1 MGPAVSFRQLQVFVA
16 VARLGTVSAAALAL
30 YLSQSAT
37 SQALS
42 DLERQLGVTLFERPG
57 RRLRLNALGHEL
69 LPRAEALLEGMADFV
84 AAASDPSGTLR
95 GTLNI
100 SASATVG
107 TYLLPA
113 LVGHFMELY
122 PSADLRLRLRNS
134 HEVANDVLG
143 MEADIGLIEGEC
155 RDNVLVSEPWCQ
167 DSLVVVVSPEQA
179 REKSSGS
186 EGQSQP
192 LSNSEL
198 ASMAWVLRE
207 PGSGTRSVF
216 EQAMRGRR
224 LTPRVRMALDQTE
237 AVKQAVVAGLGASC
251 LSRLSVAG
259 ELARGELVALDTPLS
274 LRRRF
279 SLVWHPERYRSP
291 LWQAFKVFLT
301 DAERSGVL
309 DDLSRLHTTDD
320 KQPQRNGGEMPR
332 VPT

>member
-1 MGPAVSFRQLQVFVA
+1 MGPAVTFRQLQVFVA
-16 VARLGTVSAAALAL
+16 VARLGTVSAAAIELS
-30 YLSQSAT
+30 LSQSAT

-57 RRLRLNALGHEL
+57 RRLRLNALGDEL

-84 AAASDPSGTLR
+84 ATASDPSGNLR
-95 GTLNI
+95 GTLSI

-113 LVGHFMELY
+113 LAGRFTELY
-122 PSADLRLRLRNS
+122 PTIELRLRLRNS
-134 HEVANDVLG
+134 HEVVNDVLG
-143 MEADIGLIEGEC
+143 MDADLGLIEGEC
-155 RDNVLVSEPWCQ
+155 RDSVLVSEPWCQ
-167 DSLVVVVSPEQA
+167 DSLVVVVAPGQVPAE
-179 REKSSGS
+179 SGMP
-186 EGQSQP
+186 GKP
-192 LSNSEL
+192 LSSSEL
-198 ASMAWVLRE
+198 ECMAWILRE

-259 ELARGELVALDTPLS
+259 ELERGELVALETPLS

-279 SLVWHPERYRSP
+279 SMVWHPERYRSP

-301 DAERSGVL
+301 DAERSGAL
-309 DDLSRLHTTDD
+309 DDLGRLNTASN
-320 KQPQRNGGEMPR
+320 KQP
-332 VPT
+332 

>member
-1 MGPAVSFRQLQVFVA
+1 MGPAVTFRQLQVFVA
-16 VARLGTVSAAALAL
+16 VARFGTVSAAALEL
-30 YLSQSAT
+30 CLSQSAT

-42 DLERQLGVTLFERPG
+42 DLERQLGITLFERPG
-57 RRLRLNALGHEL
+57 RRLRLNALGDEL

-95 GTLNI
+95 GSLNI

-113 LVGHFMELY
+113 LAGRFTELY
-122 PSADLRLRLRNS
+122 PAAELRLRLRNS

-143 MEADIGLIEGEC
+143 MDADIGLIEGEC

-167 DSLVVVVSPEQA
+167 DSLVVVAAP
-179 REKSSGS
+179 
-186 EGQSQP
+186 GQVLADNSTAGEP
-192 LSNSEL
+192 LCGDEL
-198 ASMAWVLRE
+198 ESMAWILRE

-216 EQAMRGRR
+216 EQAMRGRG

-259 ELARGELVALDTPLS
+259 ELARGELVALETPLS

-309 DDLSRLHTTDD
+309 HDLSRLNVAAEE
-320 KQPQRNGGEMPR
+320 KP
-332 VPT
+332 

>member
-1 MGPAVSFRQLQVFVA
+1 MGPAVTFRQLQVFVA
-16 VARLGTVSAAALAL
+16 VARLGTVSAAAIELC
-30 YLSQSAT
+30 LSQSAT
-37 SQALS
+37 SQALA
-42 DLERQLGVTLFERPG
+42 DLERQLGMTLFERPG
-57 RRLRLNALGHEL
+57 RRLRLNALGGEL

-95 GTLNI
+95 GTLSI

-113 LVGHFMELY
+113 LAGRFTELY
-122 PSADLRLRLRNS
+122 PAADLRLRLRNS
-134 HEVANDVLG
+134 HEVVNDVLG
-143 MEADIGLIEGEC
+143 MDADLGLIEGEC

-167 DSLVVVVSPEQA
+167 DCLIVVVAPGQA
-179 REKSSGS
+179 PAQSGRDGKLLTS
-186 EGQSQP
+186 
-192 LSNSEL
+192 SEL
-198 ASMAWVLRE
+198 EDMEWILRE

-259 ELARGELVALDTPLS
+259 ELARGELIALETPLS

-301 DAERSGVL
+301 DAERSGAL
-309 DDLSRLHTTDD
+309 DDLRRLNAGADV
-320 KQPQRNGGEMPR
+320 QP
-332 VPT
+332 

>member
-1 MGPAVSFRQLQVFVA
+1 MGPAVSFRQLQIFVA
-16 VARLGTVSAAALAL
+16 VARLGTVSAAAIELC
-30 YLSQSAT
+30 LSQSAT

-42 DLERQLGVTLFERPG
+42 DLERQLGMTLFERPG
-57 RRLRLNALGHEL
+57 RRLRLNALGGEL

-84 AAASDPSGTLR
+84 AAASDPSGNLR

-113 LVGHFMELY
+113 LVGRFMELY
-122 PSADLRLRLRNS
+122 PAADLRLRLRNS

-143 MEADIGLIEGEC
+143 MDADLGLIEGEC

-167 DSLVVVVSPEQA
+167 DSLVVVVAPGQTTAE
-179 REKSSGS
+179 SGVV
-186 EGQSQP
+186 GKP
-192 LSNSEL
+192 LSSSEL
-198 ASMAWVLRE
+198 ENMAWILRE

-259 ELARGELVALDTPLS
+259 ELTRGELIALETPLS

-301 DAERSGVL
+301 DAERSGAL
-309 DDLSRLHTTDD
+309 DDLSRLT
-320 KQPQRNGGEMPR
+320 
-332 VPT
+332 

>member
-1 MGPAVSFRQLQVFVA
+1 MGPAVTFRQLQVFVA
-16 VARLGTVSAAALAL
+16 VARLGTVSAAAIELC
-30 YLSQSAT
+30 LSQSAT

-42 DLERQLGVTLFERPG
+42 DLERQLGMTLFERPG
-57 RRLRLNALGHEL
+57 RRLRLNALGGEL

-84 AAASDPSGTLR
+84 AAASDPSGNLR

-113 LVGHFMELY
+113 LVGRFMELY
-122 PSADLRLRLRNS
+122 PAADLRLRLRNS

-143 MEADIGLIEGEC
+143 MDADLGLIEGEY

-167 DSLVVVVSPEQA
+167 DSLVVVVAPGQTPAESGVVG
-179 REKSSGS
+179 KLLSS
-186 EGQSQP
+186 
-192 LSNSEL
+192 SEL
-198 ASMAWVLRE
+198 ENMAWILRE

-259 ELARGELVALDTPLS
+259 ELTRGELIALETPLS

-301 DAERSGVL
+301 DAERSGAL
-309 DDLSRLHTTDD
+309 DDLSRLS
-320 KQPQRNGGEMPR
+320 
-332 VPT
+332 

>member
-1 MGPAVSFRQLQVFVA
+1 MGPAVTFRQLQVFVA
-16 VARLGTVSAAALAL
+16 VARLGTVSAAAIELC
-30 YLSQSAT
+30 LSQSAT

-42 DLERQLGVTLFERPG
+42 DLERQLGMTLFERPG
-57 RRLRLNALGHEL
+57 RRLRLNALGAEL
-69 LPRAEALLEGMADFV
+69 LPRAEALLEGVADFV
-84 AAASDPSGTLR
+84 AAASDPSGNLR

-113 LVGHFMELY
+113 LVGRFMELY
-122 PSADLRLRLRNS
+122 PAADLRLRLRNS

-143 MEADIGLIEGEC
+143 MDADLGLIEGEY

-167 DSLVVVVSPEQA
+167 DSLVVVVAPGQTPAESGVVG
-179 REKSSGS
+179 KLLSS
-186 EGQSQP
+186 
-192 LSNSEL
+192 SEL
-198 ASMAWVLRE
+198 ENMAWILRE

-259 ELARGELVALDTPLS
+259 ELTRGELIALETPLS

-301 DAERSGVL
+301 DAERSGAL
-309 DDLSRLHTTDD
+309 DDLSRLS
-320 KQPQRNGGEMPR
+320 
-332 VPT
+332 

>member
-1 MGPAVSFRQLQVFVA
+1 MGPAVTFRQLQVFVA
-16 VARLGTVSAAALAL
+16 VARLGTVSAAAIELC
-30 YLSQSAT
+30 LSQSAT

-42 DLERQLGVTLFERPG
+42 DLERQLGMTLFERPG
-57 RRLRLNALGHEL
+57 RRLRLNALGAEL
-69 LPRAEALLEGMADFV
+69 LPRAEALLEGVADFV
-84 AAASDPSGTLR
+84 AAASDPSGNLR

-113 LVGHFMELY
+113 LAGRFMELY
-122 PSADLRLRLRNS
+122 PAADLRLRLRNS

-143 MEADIGLIEGEC
+143 MDADLGLIEGEY

-167 DSLVVVVSPEQA
+167 DSLVVVVAPGQA
-179 REKSSGS
+179 PAESGVV
-186 EGQSQP
+186 GQP
-192 LSNSEL
+192 LSSSEL
-198 ASMAWVLRE
+198 ENMAWILRE

-259 ELARGELVALDTPLS
+259 ELTRGELIALETPLS
-274 LRRRF
+274 LRQRF

-301 DAERSGVL
+301 DAERSGAL
-309 DDLSRLHTTDD
+309 DDLSRLS
-320 KQPQRNGGEMPR
+320 
-332 VPT
+332 

>member
-1 MGPAVSFRQLQVFVA
+1 MSPAVSFRQLQVFVA
-16 VARLGTVSAAALAL
+16 VARLGTVSAAALEL
-30 YLSQSAT
+30 CLSQSAT

-42 DLERQLGVTLFERPG
+42 DLERQLGMTLFERPG

-69 LPRAEALLEGMADFV
+69 LPRAEALLEGVADFV
-84 AAASDPSGTLR
+84 AAANDPSGTLR

-113 LVGHFMELY
+113 LVGRFMELY
-122 PSADLRLRLRNS
+122 PAANLRLRLRNS
-134 HEVANDVLG
+134 HEVTNDVLG
-143 MEADIGLIEGEC
+143 MDADIGLIEGEC

-167 DSLVVVVSPEQA
+167 DSLVVVVAPGQA
-179 REKSSGS
+179 PTALTAGGVAGK
-186 EGQSQP
+186 P

-198 ASMAWVLRE
+198 ASMAWILRE

-259 ELARGELVALDTPLS
+259 ELARGELIALETPLS

-301 DAERSGVL
+301 DAERSGAL
-309 DDLSRLHTTDD
+309 DDLSCLNAAADE
-320 KQPQRNGGEMPR
+320 QP
-332 VPT
+332 